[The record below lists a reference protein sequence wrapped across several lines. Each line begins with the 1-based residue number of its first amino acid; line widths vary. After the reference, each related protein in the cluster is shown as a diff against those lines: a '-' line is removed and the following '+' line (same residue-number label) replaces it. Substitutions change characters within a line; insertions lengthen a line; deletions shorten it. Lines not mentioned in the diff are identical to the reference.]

1 MIRKTVLSVV
11 VLACVVCLVSSVAIA
26 ASFEPLFKI
35 NKITG
40 KCFVVPPATEKP
52 VAAEEGK
59 AYPYGTKVQTGR
71 KSSLVIEFSKGNECR
86 VLANA
91 DLTVTE
97 DVKDKKLK
105 TVKLNGGKIEVT
117 LEKAFKENNGLNVET
132 PSAICGAIGCRFDV
146 HATEQRTVS
155 VVVIICHD
163 GEVTAY
169 GADFKI
175 PIMSGGS
182 SVSVSRSQDGS
193 LTRLRNVQGQFKVS
207 IKDAEGNPKDVNTTA
222 GSVLKIWRKPKI
234 EEKKVIVT
242 IMVTSPTGELLE
254 SITYERTLGT
264 EIGDDK
270 ILQRIEGIIPGQPVT
285 DWTIITTTTT
295 TTTAPTTSTT
305 VPITTTT
312 VVSPTPVGKR

>member
-1 MIRKTVLSVV
+1 MWRSVMIRKTVLSVV
-11 VLACVVCLVSSVAIA
+11 VLACVACFVSSIAIA
-26 ASFEPLFKI
+26 APFEPLFKI

-40 KCFVVPPATEKP
+40 KCLVVPPETKMP

-105 TVKLNGGKIEVT
+105 TLMLNEGKVEVT
-117 LEKAFKENNGLNVET
+117 LEKAFKEHNGLNVET

-146 HATEQRTVS
+146 QASRQRTVS

-175 PIMSGGS
+175 PVMSGGS
-182 SVSVSRSQDGS
+182 GTSVSRSYNGN
-193 LTRLRNVQGQFKVS
+193 LTRLKNIQGQFKVA
-207 IKDAEGNPKDVNTTA
+207 IKDAEGNPKDVNTTV
-222 GSVLKIWRKPKI
+222 GTVLKIWNKPNI
-234 EEKKVIVT
+234 EEKKVVVT

-254 SITYERTLGT
+254 SITYERILGT

-270 ILQRIEGIIPGQPVT
+270 ILKMIEKIIPGT
-285 DWTIITTTTT
+285 ATEWTIITTTTT
-295 TTTAPTTSTT
+295 STTVPTTSTT
-305 VPITTTT
+305 A
-312 VVSPTPVGKR
+312 VSPTPVGKR